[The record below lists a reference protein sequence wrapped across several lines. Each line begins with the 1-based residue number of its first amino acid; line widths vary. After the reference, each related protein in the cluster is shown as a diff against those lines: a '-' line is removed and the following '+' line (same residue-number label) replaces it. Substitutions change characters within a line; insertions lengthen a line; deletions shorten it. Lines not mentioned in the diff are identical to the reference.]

1 MCENVNNYFDEM
13 FEQIRQAKKEA
24 IKHNIKA
31 NAIVINDKLQF
42 SKARF
47 ITFKYSPTTYNEIVK
62 IPPMIL
68 GLRTIFSDELPD
80 GVDFAILHNDSIL
93 SQKEEIEKLKQ
104 ENEEL
109 REKLKHIEDILG
121 GRIWR

>member
-1 MCENVNNYFDEM
+1 MCEDVNNYFDEM

-47 ITFKYSPTTYNEIVK
+47 ITFKYSPTYNEIVK

-68 GLRTIFSDELPD
+68 GLKTIFSDELPD
-80 GVDFAILHNDSIL
+80 GVDFAILHKDSIL
-93 SQKEEIEKLKQ
+93 SKQEEIEKLKQ

-121 GRIWR
+121 GLI

>member
-1 MCENVNNYFDEM
+1 MCEDVSAYFDKM

-31 NAIVINDKLQF
+31 NAIVINNKLQF
-42 SKARF
+42 SKAF
-47 ITFKYSPTTYNEIVK
+47 NMTFFREMIEM
-62 IPPMIL
+62 PPMIL
-68 GLRTIFSDELPD
+68 GLKTIFSDELPD
-80 GVDFAILHNDSIL
+80 GVDFAILHQDSKL
-93 SQKEEIEKLKQ
+93 SQNEEIEKLKQ

>member
-1 MCENVNNYFDEM
+1 MCENVVKNYLDEM

-42 SKARF
+42 FKERF
-47 ITFKYSPTTYNEIVK
+47 ITFTYSPTNYNEIIEIK
-62 IPPMIL
+62 PMIL
-68 GLRTIFSDELPD
+68 GLKTIFSDKLPD
-80 GVDFAILHNDSIL
+80 GVDFAIFHDDSIL
-93 SQKEEIEKLKQ
+93 SEQEEIEKLKQ

-121 GRIWR
+121 G